1 MSFLKCPWTNLC
13 YTLSMSSLP
22 LPSSFRASPSLAASS
37 TWANISA
44 IRASSSLF
52 LTLYTS
58 SSCFLHTN
66 TTGSGY
72 GWQLQLP
79 VNSHWNSIQQ
89 MVYFFFFFLQGHS
102 LWTLGFLNRGS
113 LVIFGWWR
121 NLRNLQG
128 LSKFGLFCRYYCPTQ
143 TVSICCWAL
152 EFKVEVSISRAG
164 NYFYTLG
171 FYSLFL
177 KTHWRRSE
185 KDFLKRMFHRHTCQ
199 DIFLKAKKTWNK
211 EQDLYLGSDSLTEEK
226 DNNRWSVHGGVLR
239 SPTWCPHP

>member
-1 MSFLKCPWTNLC
+1 MSFLKRPWTHLC

-72 GWQLQLP
+72 SWQLQLP

-89 MVYFFFFFLQGHS
+89 MVCFFFVFSYRVTPYGRWDFWTEAARLS
-102 LWTLGFLNRGS
+102 LGDEEIFKVSLNLDDVAVTTAR
-113 LVIFGWWR
+113 
-121 NLRNLQG
+121 LRPFQ
-128 LSKFGLFCRYYCPTQ
+128 
-143 TVSICCWAL
+143 ICCWDS
-152 EFKVEVSISRAG
+152 EFKVEASISR
-164 NYFYTLG
+164 T
-171 FYSLFL
+171 
-177 KTHWRRSE
+177 
-185 KDFLKRMFHRHTCQ
+185 
-199 DIFLKAKKTWNK
+199 
-211 EQDLYLGSDSLTEEK
+211 GS
-226 DNNRWSVHGGVLR
+226 
-239 SPTWCPHP
+239 